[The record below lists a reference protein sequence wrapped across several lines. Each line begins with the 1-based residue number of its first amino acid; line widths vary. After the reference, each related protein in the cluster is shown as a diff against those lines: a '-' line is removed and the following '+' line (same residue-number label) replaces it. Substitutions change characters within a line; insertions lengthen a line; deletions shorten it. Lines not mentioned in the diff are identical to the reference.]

1 MSFFRSL
8 KNYWFLLI
16 GVFLIIVIC
25 FLPKNSTPESKVY
38 KNTNH
43 EYKTK
48 ICVYVEGEVSVT
60 GKMYF
65 YSTDTVLNLLRA
77 SGFTEYTNAS
87 SLKLDEKLKD
97 GTTYNISIV
106 DDNEKTIN
114 VENKST
120 QVPVIDTSSDSK
132 VSVNVDEDDKININ
146 TAALDALK
154 SLPGIGD
161 ARAKKII
168 AYRETTPFTDVK
180 DLKNVDGISDTIYE
194 GLSKYITC

>member
-1 MSFFRSL
+1 MSFIRLL
-8 KNYWFLLI
+8 KQFWFVII
-16 GVFLIIVIC
+16 GIVVIIIIC
-25 FLPKNSTPESKVY
+25 FLPKNSTLEAKVY

-65 YSTDTVLNLLRA
+65 YDTDTVLNLLRA
-77 SGFTEYTNAS
+77 SGYTEYTNTS

-114 VENKST
+114 IENKTT
-120 QVPVIDTSSDSK
+120 QVPVIDTSTNSNI
-132 VSVNVDEDDKININ
+132 SVNVDESDKININ
-146 TAALDALK
+146 KATLEELK
-154 SLPGIGD
+154 TLPGIGD

-168 AYRETTPFTDVK
+168 AYRETTPFGNIN
-180 DLKNVDGISDTIYE
+180 DLKNVDGISEAIYE
-194 GLSKYITC
+194 GISSYITC

>member
-1 MSFFRSL
+1 MSFLRSL

-16 GVFLIIVIC
+16 GFFLIIVIC

-77 SGFTEYTNAS
+77 SGLTEYTNTS

-106 DDNEKTIN
+106 DGNEKTIN

-146 TAALDALK
+146 TASLETLK

-168 AYRETTPFTDVK
+168 AYRETTPFK
-180 DLKNVDGISDTIYE
+180 NAEDLKNVDGISDTIYE